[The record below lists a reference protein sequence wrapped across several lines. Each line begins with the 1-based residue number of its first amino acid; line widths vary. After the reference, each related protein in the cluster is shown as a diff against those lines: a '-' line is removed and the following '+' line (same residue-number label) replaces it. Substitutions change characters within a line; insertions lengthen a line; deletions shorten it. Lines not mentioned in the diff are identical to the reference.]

1 MKLSLLFSILFMSYG
16 SYSRFVSDALLGG
29 GGGGGGGGGEITTV
43 RETMEHS
50 EVCISCLF
58 FGVFSKVNFLSV

>member
-1 MKLSLLFSILFMSYG
+1 MFYG
-16 SYSRFVSDALLGG
+16 SYSRFVSDALL